1 MVCGGTAL
9 PSVRQDAVAYF
20 KVNSRHSP
28 GKSEYTEEKLG
39 GDLKHVTGTV
49 CDEQFVRSVSG
60 TYFKVEL
67 QQYSKFPGL

>member
-20 KVNSRHSP
+20 KVNSRNSP

-39 GDLKHVTGTV
+39 GDLKHITGTA
-49 CDEQFVRSVSG
+49 CAEQFCSRIAESIRPQCFG
-60 TYFKVEL
+60 NIF
-67 QQYSKFPGL
+67 